1 MYTPGLAVR
10 AHTTIQR
17 TRRLPIKGKTLVGL
31 GDTVT
36 PDTTIARAELAGFLQ
51 SVKVSA
57 KLGLEGAEAQKLL
70 TVEIGDSVTRGQIVA
85 RSKGLLGLFPSEAKA
100 VATGTVEI
108 FSPITGNLGIR
119 EAPTPI
125 DVTAYIG
132 GKIVA
137 ILEGEGAVIET
148 QGALV
153 QGIFGVGGERRALLY
168 VVSESPDAVLDA
180 PQITEECRG
189 KLLLGGSNLTAAA
202 LKKAAEMGVLGIV
215 VGGMIDK
222 DLIAF
227 LGYDI
232 GVAITGHEDIPL
244 TIILTEGFG
253 TIAMARRT
261 YDLLASLEGKEA
273 SFSGAT
279 QIRAGVIRPEII
291 VSDTSP
297 MLSTPYDNPDYKT
310 EKSSE
315 VSEGGGGLAIG
326 TPIRIIR
333 EPYFGKLATVT
344 ALPYELVRLES
355 GTEVRVLRAKLADIA
370 DISAGDSREVTV
382 PRANVELLL

>member
-17 TRRLPIKGKTLVGL
+17 TRRLPIKGKTLVAL

-36 PDTTIARAELAGFLQ
+36 PDTVIARAELAGFLQ

-57 KLGLEGAEAQKLL
+57 KLGVEGVEAERLL
-70 TVEIGDSVTRGQIVA
+70 TVGIGEAVTKGQVVA
-85 RSKGLLGLFPSEAKA
+85 RSKGLWGLFPSEAKS
-100 VATGTVEI
+100 VATGKVEI

-125 DVTAYIG
+125 DITGYIG
-132 GKIVA
+132 GKIVE
-137 ILEGEGAVIET
+137 ILEDEGAIIET

-153 QGIFGVGGERRALLY
+153 QGIFGVGGERRAPIHVL
-168 VVSESPDAVLDA
+168 SKSPDAVLEA
-180 PQITEECRG
+180 TQITEACAG
-189 KLLLGGSNLTAAA
+189 KLLLGGANLTAAA
-202 LKKAAEMGVLGIV
+202 LKKAAEVGVLGIV
-215 VGGMIDK
+215 VGGIVDK
-222 DLIAF
+222 DLIEF

-253 TIAMARRT
+253 TIAMSRRT
-261 YDLLASLEGKEA
+261 YDLLASLEGYEA

-291 VSDTSP
+291 VAGAPQKFEKAT
-297 MLSTPYDNPDYKT
+297 T
-310 EKSSE
+310 E
-315 VSEGGGGLAIG
+315 GQLAIG

-344 ALPYELVRLES
+344 ALPHELVRLDS
-355 GTEVRVLRAKLADIA
+355 GTEVRVLRATLQE
-370 DISAGDSREVTV
+370 SQEEVTV